1 MLVEYHARARVA
13 LTNEEVPLSS
23 KLKIIVGGHKIRQN
37 NMGNT
42 AKYDYKGSQYRE
54 WPPNHSRS

>member
-1 MLVEYHARARVA
+1 MLEEYHARARVA

-54 WPPNHSRS
+54 